1 MSPTP
6 HRALHGRPGGHPAQP
21 RHAPLRHLLH
31 HNGKPFKVTITA
43 VMRKLIVT
51 LNAILRSGQPWAHA
65 KLA

>member
-1 MSPTP
+1 V
-6 HRALHGRPGGHPAQP
+6 
-21 RHAPLRHLLH
+21 PLRHLLH
-31 HNGKPFKVTITA
+31 HNGTPFKVIITA